1 MKEPKTYPPPFDAL
15 PAEWVTLLT
24 EADQS
29 IRRLEPENP
38 YRLYEFLHQTVCRFA
53 PVDAFYVCLYSE
65 ANQALFF
72 AYNAE
77 GDVYDVPVTL
87 PLGEG
92 PTSRAIKQRR
102 PVVWN
107 TEQEARSC
115 GGIMF
120 GQIEQYTL
128 SAMHVPI
135 RAQVKGQ
142 EGDAPILGVVS
153 AQTYQADAYSKYA
166 VHALQWLADR
176 AGTALSRERDDVA
189 WRYRLKAAD
198 AEAMDRQRPLL
209 AMAEEFGAMLQGLSL
224 QAEQARR
231 LLPPSADPAL
241 IEALTL
247 LCQNC
252 NAAQTNANQL
262 PLRHGP
268 ALTFQPILSQLTAGE
283 RAVLHHLASGHPN
296 KTIAAALGVRENTIK
311 SQCKSIFSKLNVSTR
326 TAAARLWLDAESRL

>member
-1 MKEPKTYPPPFDAL
+1 MREPKPQPPFDAL
-15 PAEWVTLLT
+15 PAEWVIFLT
-24 EADQS
+24 EADQG

-65 ANQALFF
+65 VNQALFF

-77 GDVYDVPVTL
+77 GDVYDTPVTL

-120 GQIEQYTL
+120 GQMDRHTL

-135 RAQVKGQ
+135 RAQSG
-142 EGDAPILGVVS
+142 ERGGDAPIIGVVS
-153 AQTYQADAYSKYA
+153 AQSYQGEAYA
-166 VHALQWLADR
+166 PQTVQALQWLADR
-176 AGTALSRERDDVA
+176 AGMALSRERDDVA

-198 AEAMDRQRPLL
+198 ADAMDRQRPLL
-209 AMAEEFGAMLQGLSL
+209 AMAEEFGAMLQGLSQ

-231 LLPPSADPAL
+231 LLPMNADPAL
-241 IEALTL
+241 IEALTF
-247 LCQNC
+247 LCRSC
-252 NAAQTNANQL
+252 NAVQTNASQL

-268 ALTFQPILSQLTAGE
+268 APRPRSVLGSLTPSE
-283 RAVLHHLASGHPN
+283 RTVLQHLASGHPN
-296 KTIAAALGVRENTIK
+296 KAIASALGVRENTIK

-326 TAAARLWLDAESRL
+326 TAAARLWLDTEGHL